1 MKKRIVFIITM
12 IVAFPLLGLSGC
24 GQNKTHDE
32 NEKVD
37 DTPFMEK
44 ELERYHS
51 YFEDTQTDE
60 EWAFVSG
67 TSYHNGIAIAVQ
79 RNQMDEKRV
88 VALDDSGEM
97 LFVFPN
103 ETEVESQLYFTEE
116 TDFFSGTVQGFD
128 KGEYIDKEG
137 EYIWNGNIS
146 LNREG
151 EILYD
156 ISDKY
161 HGSLLGNGYMLVEE
175 IPSGYETV
183 ATKMGVIDGYGN
195 EIIPVTTEFAEV
207 CGEELP
213 SNQTV
218 QIKDGVAFFE
228 KTRMIVDANLGV
240 YYPNRGSIV
249 DYRDGNL
256 LVHGGTLYKNQGNL
270 TVEYEQKYNIILCL
284 TEEHVVS
291 LTYEDNNSEG
301 VLIKTFDLDGNLL
314 SEKSISNIKLDS
326 DEFDFDNGYSALYI
340 AGSDGA
346 YVTVIDEYGNFQ
358 FEPIKHSNEISEW
371 MNKRYGSIS
380 EGFLRVAVD
389 ESETIFVNI
398 KGEEVLSI
406 PYNID
411 FIGNCSNGKVV
422 VNTGDRC
429 FYVDIRT
436 GEYIE
441 G

>member
-1 MKKRIVFIITM
+1 M
-12 IVAFPLLGLSGC
+12 
-24 GQNKTHDE
+24 
-32 NEKVD
+32 
-37 DTPFMEK
+37 
-44 ELERYHS
+44 
-51 YFEDTQTDE
+51 
-60 EWAFVSG
+60 
-67 TSYHNGIAIAVQ
+67 
-79 RNQMDEKRV
+79 
-88 VALDDSGEM
+88 
-97 LFVFPN
+97 
-103 ETEVESQLYFTEE
+103 
-116 TDFFSGTVQGFD
+116 
-128 KGEYIDKEG
+128 
-137 EYIWNGNIS
+137 
-146 LNREG
+146 
-151 EILYD
+151 
-156 ISDKY
+156 
-161 HGSLLGNGYMLVEE
+161 
-175 IPSGYETV
+175 
-183 ATKMGVIDGYGN
+183 
-195 EIIPVTTEFAEV
+195 
-207 CGEELP
+207 
-213 SNQTV
+213 
-218 QIKDGVAFFE
+218 
-228 KTRMIVDANLGV
+228 
-240 YYPNRGSIV
+240 
-249 DYRDGNL
+249 
-256 LVHGGTLYKNQGNL
+256 GGTLYKNQGNL